1 MIKKKWMSSLLA
13 AALAF
18 TTVFGAGVTV
28 KAADE
33 TDANQTGKITVY
45 VAAEG
50 ADDEGHTVDIGKI
63 AVQVDKGTKGDVAVE
78 QALQKAGYTDYL
90 IEDTGYGANLNKIGD
105 IANAADW
112 SKYWGFYINGA
123 YAPASLGNTT
133 LQDNDK
139 ISYLYTYYG
148 DTAVQAKVFDDDA
161 SLNPDS
167 DKTASLLAN
176 AKAQQEVLADTIFKK
191 VFGDGQTVYG
201 IETPDA
207 LYVAFSLLRADYKS
221 DYFDKMYANV
231 ESQLK
236 SLADTGSVT
245 VEGEAK
251 DEAVIAGKYPELT
264 YAKIVLFVT
273 AMGKDARNVGGY
285 NLIEKMAQKSTYEA
299 SSEAYMLDST
309 MLLALDSGNYF
320 PPAGD
325 DYITKDDLVNNIA
338 AKMDDSIAQ
347 ALQWSSV
354 DSVAMALQP
363 LYKYATDDIL
373 PEDASSD
380 RTAVQEAY
388 AKGIHFL
395 ESTQNADGSWSGYGT
410 ETNNVWTLAQI
421 MTAMGQLRIN
431 PCSETD
437 GTDFIKNGMTVL
449 DDAAVFVDV
458 ENKKV
463 DDDLMSYQ
471 PEQLLRGLTAVIRA
485 MEGRDSLYD
494 VRYSG
499 VTPEPTPS
507 VTPSVVPSEAPS
519 AAPSQSPTVSPS
531 NVPSETSS
539 AAPSQSPA
547 VSPSNVP
554 SQTPA
559 ASAPAKTATPA
570 ATASAA
576 PAKSKV
582 KVTKVKA
589 VKTKVSVKKGKKA
602 VVKWNVTTAKKASAA
617 SVAKLVKVSVNK
629 KNVKV
634 VKKSAKTKKAKVT
647 QITVTVKGVKKGNAV
662 VTLKADKKKSK
673 VKVVVR

>member
-33 TDANQTGKITVY
+33 TGDAQTGKITVY

-50 ADDEGHTVDIGKI
+50 EDDKGHTVDTGKI
-63 AVQVDKGTKGDVAVE
+63 AVQVDKGTKGDVAVA

-191 VFGDGQTVYG
+191 VFGDGQIVYG

-273 AMGKDARNVGGY
+273 AMGKDARKVGGY

-299 SSEAYMLDST
+299 SSEAYMLDNT

-325 DYITKDDLVNNIA
+325 DYITKTDLVNNIA

-347 ALQWSSV
+347 ALQWNSV

-373 PEDASSD
+373 LEDTSSN

-388 AKGIHFL
+388 KKGIHFL
-395 ESTQNADGSWSGYGT
+395 ESTQNADGTWSGYGT

-437 GTDFIKNGMTVL
+437 GTDFIKNGVTVL

-463 DDDLMSYQ
+463 DDNLMSYQ

-494 VRYSG
+494 VRYTG
-499 VTPEPTPS
+499 VTPEP
-507 VTPSVVPSEAPS
+507 TPSVVPSEAPS
-519 AAPSQSPTVSPS
+519 AAPSQSP
-531 NVPSETSS
+531 
-539 AAPSQSPA
+539 A

-554 SQTPA
+554 SRTPA

-589 VKTKVSVKKGKKA
+589 VKTKVTVKKGKKA

>member
-519 AAPSQSPTVSPS
+519 EAPSQSPAVSPS

>member
-139 ISYLYTYYG
+139 IIYLYTYYG

-499 VTPEPTPS
+499 VTPEPSPS

-589 VKTKVSVKKGKKA
+589 VKTKVTVKKGKKA

-673 VKVVVR
+673 VKVVVK